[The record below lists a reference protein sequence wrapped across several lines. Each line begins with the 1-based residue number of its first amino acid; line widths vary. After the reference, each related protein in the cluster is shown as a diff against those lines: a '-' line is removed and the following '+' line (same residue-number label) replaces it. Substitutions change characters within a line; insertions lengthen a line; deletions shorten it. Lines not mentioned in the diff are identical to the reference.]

1 MGSNQSTIKCISKYH
16 ISDITEDVIDNFGIP
31 NGVTKLSNNIPE
43 MNKENNNKRVD
54 NWRNYF
60 QKKGVEI
67 NLLYITDEH
76 YVYTH
81 RISVRQIYIKFV
93 NNIDFKTINDFLC
106 SLRDFNITG
115 SLDLSGNKLVT
126 LPESFTQVKI
136 EGDLL
141 LYNNK
146 LKSLP
151 ENFDNIK
158 IGGTLHLGD
167 NKLSELPENF
177 GEIKIGKDL
186 LLGMN
191 PLRILPENFG
201 NIEIGRDLFLSRTE
215 LKYLPDSFGDI
226 KMNGD
231 LSLTNNDFINF
242 PESFKDL
249 KNIKSLFLDKGKII
263 DPNSLP
269 LCKIVLIP

>member
-31 NGVTKLSNNIPE
+31 NGVTKKYNKIPK
-43 MNKENNNKRVD
+43 MNKENNNIRVD

-81 RISVRQIYIKFV
+81 RISVRQICIKFV
-93 NNIDFKTINDFLC
+93 NNIDSKTINDFLC

-115 SLDLSGNKLVT
+115 SLHLSGNKLVT

-136 EGDLL
+136 GEDLL

-146 LKSLP
+146 LKSLS

-158 IGGTLHLGD
+158 IGGTLNLGG
-167 NKLSELPENF
+167 NKLSKLPKNF
-177 GEIKIGKDL
+177 GKIKIGKDL

-191 PLRILPENFG
+191 PLKNLPKNFG
-201 NIEIGRDLFLSRTE
+201 NIEIGGDLFLSCTKLR
-215 LKYLPDSFGDI
+215 YLPKNFGYI

-231 LSLTNNDFINF
+231 LSLTNTDFINF
-242 PESFKDL
+242 PKSFKHL
-249 KNIKSLFLDKGKII
+249 ENIKCLFLDKDKFI
-263 DPNSLP
+263 DPKSLP
-269 LCKIVLIP
+269 LVKIVLIP